1 MKEPKEIRHLR
12 SVPQFQARI
21 ENFEKT
27 AALMSAPM
35 DYDLW
40 DQAEKT
46 VGDLGGPAD
55 VEREYNRLMLAK
67 LFPPRRSLWSRIFG
81 G

>member
-1 MKEPKEIRHLR
+1 MREPKEIRYLR
-12 SVPQFQARI
+12 RVPYFKERI
-21 ENFEKT
+21 EKMERT
-27 AALMSAPM
+27 VALLTAPM
-35 DYDLW
+35 DYALR

-46 VGDLGGPAD
+46 VGELSPQAVQD
-55 VEREYNRLMLAK
+55 EYDRLMLIK